1 MRKSIICSIV
11 FFVLTVVFLAL
22 ISVWRPFCLFASFC
36 FLAGVSIPAYIVLL
50 NYSRYKSN
58 LKEQRFVDAFLYAEE
73 QQNENKIK
81 DFRYDKKTE
90 RKLKYTKYNNFT
102 SVFSLCIVWIL
113 ALVLSIVSIK
123 IVFF

>member
-11 FFVLTVVFLAL
+11 FFALAVVFLAL

-36 FLAGVSIPAYIVLL
+36 FLSGVSIPTYIVLV
-50 NYSRYKSN
+50 NYTRYKNS
-58 LKEQRFVDAFLYAEE
+58 LKEQRFVDAYLYAEE

-102 SVFSLCIVWIL
+102 SVFALCIVWAM
-113 ALVLSIVSIK
+113 ALVLFIVSIK